1 MDVDTP
7 SPVHS
12 QGCCPWHPGGACVSS
27 HAPGVVPNVPSIPRA
42 SQTVLR
48 PVQLVVGVASTACP
62 QSATWSRAGGQLV
75 AGSPTPAH
83 RLKEPGCRCP
93 RPTRPGRVSRRVR
106 TSAAW
111 AEEGQAGPR
120 WLDYLV
126 FGHGSQNL
134 CPAWGGH
141 GQIGRAPGGGS
152 PAWVRGCSQA
162 RLSHPQMPV
171 YVTGI
176 TNNQS
181 PFSFANAVPG
191 LTFHWSVTKRDILEL
206 RGRHH
211 EVGPSLPPGGR
222 AASSPRGPVPG
233 QGTQGPLQDT
243 LWLITDVLQWAL
255 WGTPQNPA
263 APT

>member
-1 MDVDTP
+1 M
-7 SPVHS
+7 
-12 QGCCPWHPGGACVSS
+12 
-27 HAPGVVPNVPSIPRA
+27 
-42 SQTVLR
+42 
-48 PVQLVVGVASTACP
+48 
-62 QSATWSRAGGQLV
+62 
-75 AGSPTPAH
+75 
-83 RLKEPGCRCP
+83 
-93 RPTRPGRVSRRVR
+93 R

-111 AEEGQAGPR
+111 AEWPGVSAGLLQPQGSFQKWTWPCTAPGREGQAGPR

-141 GQIGRAPGGGS
+141 GQIGRAPGRGS

-222 AASSPRGPVPG
+222 AASSPRGPIPG